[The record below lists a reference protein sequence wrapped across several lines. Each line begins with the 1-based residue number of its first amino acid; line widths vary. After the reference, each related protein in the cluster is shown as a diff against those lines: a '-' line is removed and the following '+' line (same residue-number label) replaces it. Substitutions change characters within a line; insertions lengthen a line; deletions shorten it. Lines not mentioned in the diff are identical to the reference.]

1 MTDRLPMKLSAVLSI
16 GACALIFSAAS
27 AGAADPTGPTGPVTP
42 VKRVSLAIGASGGIA
57 KRGRKYVLPR
67 EYVTLRGST
76 TADFDDTTLRLEIR
90 RNGRVVT
97 RRNVALRSSSGAL
110 RFSTRWRPSKKG
122 RYTITAKLSSAQSEL
137 ARVTSNAHVVAVR
150 TDIRRGS
157 SGIAVKV
164 FQRKL
169 KRLKYVVPTNGRY
182 DEATARAFMAYRKV
196 TGLARNYTAGSVVAR
211 KLAAGRGSFHL
222 RYPKA
227 GRHVEVDISKQVMA
241 FADKGR
247 VVRIYHVSTGAPSTP
262 TVRGT
267 YHVYRKDWG
276 TNEKGMVHSSYF
288 IRGYAIH
295 GYRDVPPYNASHGCV
310 RVPIPNAVSIFN
322 WVRMGTRID
331 TYW

>member
-1 MTDRLPMKLSAVLSI
+1 MIERLPTKLLP
-16 GACALIFSAAS
+16 ALLLATAALLVSAAT

-42 VKRVSLAIGASGGIA
+42 VKRVSLGIGATGGIS

-67 EYVTLRGST
+67 ELITLRGST
-76 TADFDDTTLRLEIR
+76 TADFTDKTLRLEIR
-90 RNGRVVT
+90 RNGRVVS
-97 RRNVALRSSSGAL
+97 RRNVELKSSGGVL
-110 RFSTRWRPSKKG
+110 RFNTRWRAPKKG
-122 RYTITAKLSSAQSEL
+122 RYTVTANLTSAQTEL
-137 ARVTSNAHVVAVR
+137 ARVTSNAHIVAVR
-150 TDIRRGS
+150 TDIHRGS
-157 SGIAVKV
+157 TGMSVKV

-169 KRLKYVVPTNGRY
+169 KRLKYVVPTSGRF
-182 DEATARAFMAYRKV
+182 DDGTARAFMAYRKV
-196 TGLARNYTAGSVVAR
+196 TGLSRNYTAGATVAR
-211 KLAAGRGSFHL
+211 KLAAGKGRFHL

-241 FADKGR
+241 FASKGR
-247 VVRIYHVSTGAPSTP
+247 VVRIYHVSTGAPATP

-295 GYRDVPPYNASHGCV
+295 GYADVPPYNASHGCV
-310 RVPIPNAVSIFN
+310 RVPVPNAVSIFN
-322 WVRMGTRID
+322 WVRMGTRVD